1 MWRNKFVVCCWL
13 TFFESARF
21 LNFASYTLFA
31 YVCGYGAIPSHYHL
45 NAVGESKRRWTRQV
59 WNGLERGKWHFLFLK
74 SLCLALWL
82 HFWAEVPLGPDNA
95 SEIVQPWPLALTS
108 ITSHNSEIFEQ
119 HMFNMGTCAS
129 YTCVSFFNYQVKFK
143 PCGGISFKGR
153 WPRFW
158 HGVSLPFFRCAWL
171 VTMDVDLAPTPW
183 LHPSIRSTVRMCARP
198 VLALTSNVAGVLLVK
213 VVHIRINGLVVVPQ
227 R

>member
-1 MWRNKFVVCCWL
+1 M
-13 TFFESARF
+13 
-21 LNFASYTLFA
+21 TL
-31 YVCGYGAIPSHYHL
+31 S
-45 NAVGESKRRWTRQV
+45 
-59 WNGLERGKWHFLFLK
+59 FLK
-74 SLCLALWL
+74 EPLLGFMAPLCATFGLKL
-82 HFWAEVPLGPDNA
+82 PLVSDNA
-95 SEIVQPWPLALTS
+95 FEIVQPCLWLWQASQVTTQKFVNNIFLT
-108 ITSHNSEIFEQ
+108 EIP
-119 HMFNMGTCAS
+119 MGTCAS
-129 YTCVSFFNYQVKFK
+129 YTCVSFFNYQVNFK
-143 PCGGISFKGR
+143 PCGGISFKWR